1 MRGRRR
7 LAALAVACLL
17 FPSAVSAA
25 EVSGGSDGDLKLSW
39 TVEPQTRDYTAVCGN
54 VFNQRRMSGR
64 NIRITVEGLDGGDRV
79 LNARDASAPRDIVA
93 LGGVPFC
100 VTMPVGAARYR
111 VRITTIDWDVQT
123 GQ

>member
-1 MRGRRR
+1 MRGRR
-7 LAALAVACLL
+7 LAALAIACLL
-17 FPSAVSAA
+17 FPSAVNGA

-64 NIRITVEGLDGGDRV
+64 NIRITVEGLDGGNRI
-79 LNARDASAPRDIVA
+79 LNARDASAPRDIAA

-111 VRITTIDWDVQT
+111 VRITTIDWDQPI

>member
-1 MRGRRR
+1 MPGRR

-17 FPSAVSAA
+17 FPAVGHGA

-39 TVEPQTRDYTAVCGN
+39 TVEPQTRDFTAVCGN

-79 LNARDASAPRDIVA
+79 LNARDASAPRDIAA
-93 LGGVPFC
+93 LGGLPFC

-111 VRITTIDWDVQT
+111 VRIRTIEWDVQI

>member
-1 MRGRRR
+1 MRGRR

-17 FPSAVSAA
+17 FPAVGHGA

-64 NIRITVEGLDGGDRV
+64 NIRIRVEGSTAAIGCSTRGTLLPPATSSPSAVSRS
-79 LNARDASAPRDIVA
+79 ASPCR
-93 LGGVPFC
+93 
-100 VTMPVGAARYR
+100 
-111 VRITTIDWDVQT
+111 
-123 GQ
+123 

>member
-1 MRGRRR
+1 MRGRR

-17 FPSAVSAA
+17 FPAVGYGA
-25 EVSGGSDGDLKLSW
+25 EMSGGSDGDLKLSW

-64 NIRITVEGLDGGDRV
+64 NIRITVEGLDGNGRL
-79 LNARDASAPRDIVA
+79 LNARDASGPRDISA

-111 VRITTIDWDVQT
+111 VRIATIDWDVQT

>member
-1 MRGRRR
+1 MRGRR
-7 LAALAVACLL
+7 LAALAIACLL
-17 FPSAVSAA
+17 FPSAVNGA

-64 NIRITVEGLDGGDRV
+64 NIRITVEGLDGANRI
-79 LNARDASAPRDIVA
+79 LNARDASAPRDIAA
-93 LGGVPFC
+93 LGGLPFC

-111 VRITTIDWDVQT
+111 VRITTIDWDQPT

>member
-1 MRGRRR
+1 MRGRC
-7 LAALAVACLL
+7 LVALAVACLL
-17 FPSAVSAA
+17 LLPSVVNGA

-39 TVEPQTRDYTAVCGN
+39 TVERQTRDYTAVCGN

-64 NIRITVEGLDGGDRV
+64 NIRITVEGLDGGDRI
-79 LNARDASAPRDIVA
+79 LNTRDASAPRDIAA
-93 LGGVPFC
+93 LGGLPFC

-111 VRITTIDWDVQT
+111 VRVTTIDWEIQP

>member
-1 MRGRRR
+1 MRGRR

-17 FPSAVSAA
+17 LPSAVNGA

-64 NIRITVEGLDGGDRV
+64 NIRITVEGLDGGDRI
-79 LNARDASAPRDIVA
+79 LNARDASAPRDIAA
-93 LGGVPFC
+93 LGGLPFC

-111 VRITTIDWDVQT
+111 VRITTIDWDIQT

>member
-1 MRGRRR
+1 MRGRR
-7 LAALAVACLL
+7 LATLAIACLL
-17 FPSAVSAA
+17 FPSAVNGA

-64 NIRITVEGLDGGDRV
+64 NIRITVEGLDGANRI
-79 LNARDASAPRDIVA
+79 LNARDASAPRDIAA
-93 LGGVPFC
+93 LGGLPFC

-111 VRITTIDWDVQT
+111 VRITTIDWDQPT

>member
-1 MRGRRR
+1 MRGRH

-17 FPSAVSAA
+17 LPPAVHGA

-39 TVEPQTRDYTAVCGN
+39 TVERQTRDYTAVCGN
-54 VFNQRRMSGR
+54 VFNQRRMSAR
-64 NIRITVEGLDGGDRV
+64 NIRITVEGLDGGDRI
-79 LNARDASAPRDIVA
+79 LNARDASAPRDIAA
-93 LGGVPFC
+93 LGGLPFC

-111 VRITTIDWDVQT
+111 VRVTTIDWDIQP

>member
-17 FPSAVSAA
+17 LPSAVNGA
-25 EVSGGSDGDLKLSW
+25 EVSGGYDGDLKLSW
-39 TVEPQTRDYTAVCGN
+39 TVERQTRDYTAVCGN

-79 LNARDASAPRDIVA
+79 LNARDASAPRDIAA
-93 LGGVPFC
+93 LGGLPFC

-111 VRITTIDWDVQT
+111 VRIRTIEWDVQM

>member
-1 MRGRRR
+1 MRGRR

-17 FPSAVSAA
+17 FPSAVSGA

-64 NIRITVEGLDGGDRV
+64 NIRIRVEGLDGGDRV